1 MAERQG
7 PCVRRATPSRDA
19 KMIGVEKTV
28 RVFNSFKEAEEAD
41 TEYYRSLSA
50 AQRVD
55 ILLILR
61 DQYSP
66 YDDELTQGFER
77 VCRITEGS

>member
-1 MAERQG
+1 M
-7 PCVRRATPSRDA
+7 
-19 KMIGVEKTV
+19 EKTV
-28 RVFNSFKEAEEAD
+28 KAFKSFEEAEEAD
-41 TEYYRSLSA
+41 IEYYRSLSP

>member
-1 MAERQG
+1 MLESWVMER
-7 PCVRRATPSRDA
+7 
-19 KMIGVEKTV
+19 TV
-28 RVFNSFKEAEEAD
+28 QVFESFEEAEEAD
-41 TEYYRSLSA
+41 KEYYRSLSP
-50 AQRVD
+50 AQRVE

-77 VCRITEGS
+77 VCRIIECS

>member
-1 MAERQG
+1 M
-7 PCVRRATPSRDA
+7 
-19 KMIGVEKTV
+19 EKTV
-28 RVFNSFKEAEEAD
+28 RVFKSFDEAEEAD
-41 TEYYRSLSA
+41 TEYYRSLSP
-50 AQRVD
+50 AQRLD

-77 VCRITEGS
+77 VCRIIEGS

>member
-1 MAERQG
+1 MER
-7 PCVRRATPSRDA
+7 
-19 KMIGVEKTV
+19 TV
-28 RVFNSFKEAEEAD
+28 RVFKSFQEAEDAD
-41 TEYYRSLSA
+41 SEYYRSLSP

-77 VCRITEGS
+77 VYRIIEFS

>member
-1 MAERQG
+1 MLEWA
-7 PCVRRATPSRDA
+7 A
-19 KMIGVEKTV
+19 MEKTI
-28 RVFNSFKEAEEAD
+28 RVFKSFEEAEAVD
-41 TEYYRSLSA
+41 KEYYHSLSP
-50 AQRVD
+50 AQRVE

-77 VCRITEGS
+77 VCRITESS

>member
-1 MAERQG
+1 M
-7 PCVRRATPSRDA
+7 
-19 KMIGVEKTV
+19 EKTI
-28 RVFNSFKEAEEAD
+28 RVFKSFEDAEAAD
-41 TEYYRSLSA
+41 KEYYRSLSPA
-50 AQRVD
+50 ERVE

-77 VCRITEGS
+77 VCRIIELS